1 MLFRSYPSLSPAY
14 AARLGRQDLATT
26 QKPLLNYRYTMRDIS
41 ILKDRIT
48 NLEYYTSLSL
58 LEKSASEAKITTDTG
73 VDRFK
78 NGIFTD
84 SFDDTSKAATY
95 DPEHRIVFDP
105 EEKSIRPVYKMDTIG
120 YRYVGGKNVINH
132 NPVITCNYSEILH
145 YSQNYATKDIN
156 VERQSWLYLGTV
168 QLFPPQDIWIDTT
181 IMPDEKLSTSGI
193 QIVSYNSIEGG
204 VNKTLH
210 TTPGKWDITEQGV
223 DAPYGMTFVD
233 SGYRANTTPGVLD
246 ILNNTTWGAWN
257 KHVVGYKVYVGKVS
271 SDNDIMN
278 KSGQKL
284 FTTYDAARADALSKN
299 IAGGKGVTIEAVYD
313 NDRQGTQ

>member
-1 MLFRSYPSLSPAY
+1 MLFRSASTPGGASTNPSTSYDFKSPASGLKFPVPSSSFQYDYYYYLGRIDMVIVDKDNRFQIVTGQPSANPQVPQVPAGAMAIAQVNISPYPSLSPAY

-145 YSQNYATKDIN
+145 YSQNYEI
-156 VERQSWLYLGTV
+156 G
-168 QLFPPQDIWIDTT
+168 
-181 IMPDEKLSTSGI
+181 
-193 QIVSYNSIEGG
+193 
-204 VNKTLH
+204 
-210 TTPGKWDITEQGV
+210 
-223 DAPYGMTFVD
+223 
-233 SGYRANTTPGVLD
+233 RA
-246 ILNNTTWGAWN
+246 
-257 KHVVGYKVYVGKVS
+257 HV
-271 SDNDIMN
+271 
-278 KSGQKL
+278 
-284 FTTYDAARADALSKN
+284 
-299 IAGGKGVTIEAVYD
+299 
-313 NDRQGTQ
+313 